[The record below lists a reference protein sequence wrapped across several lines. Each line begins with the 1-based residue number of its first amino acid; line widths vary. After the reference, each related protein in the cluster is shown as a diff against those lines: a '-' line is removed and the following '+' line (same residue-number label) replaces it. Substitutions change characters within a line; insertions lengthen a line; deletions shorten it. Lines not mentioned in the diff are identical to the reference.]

1 MLLSALQRFRSM
13 QELPA
18 WVHYVGALVLVLTA
32 YGIRIG
38 LEGVYHYP
46 FLTFIVAILAASMFL
61 SHGAGLLATLL
72 GAFLVPRF
80 FTVQVD
86 SGFWP
91 DEASARAALVA
102 FVVFGCLTAGTIEA
116 LRTMVLRLHESN
128 QRLVEAQR
136 RLELAERVIRASDA
150 RKSVLL
156 ADINHRLKNSL
167 HAVGGILS
175 AEGKR
180 AGDAAARAALADAAG
195 RLRVL
200 AQVHERLHLSGNGST
215 SSICTRDFI
224 GALCADLRTTL
235 VGVRPIIFDTKV
247 GDIKI
252 DVLQAVPVGLIVNEA
267 VTNAVRHAFPD
278 DCRGTVSVHLE
289 RSEAGWLR
297 LEVADNGLGS
307 PAVGPGA
314 AAGGGTRLIHALA
327 RQLGGEAEW
336 HGPPGT
342 AIIVKFPEALAIAP
356 TVPAPP
362 PRRAATGEGLA
373 AC

>member
-1 MLLSALQRFRSM
+1 M
-13 QELPA
+13 
-18 WVHYVGALVLVLTA
+18 A
-32 YGIRIG
+32 YGIRVG

-46 FLTFIVAILAASMFL
+46 FLTFIVAILVASIFL

-72 GAFLVPRF
+72 GALLAPRF

-86 SGFWP
+86 IGFWP
-91 DEASARAALVA
+91 NDTSARIALVA
-102 FVVFGCLTAGTIEA
+102 FVVFGFFTASTIGA
-116 LRTMVLRLHESN
+116 LRTTVVRLHEAN
-128 QRLVEAQR
+128 QRLVEAKR
-136 RLELAERVIRASDA
+136 RLELAERVIRASDT
-150 RKSVLL
+150 RKGVLL

-167 HAVGGILS
+167 QAVGGILS

-195 RLRVL
+195 RLRIL

-235 VGVRPIIFDTKV
+235 VGVRPIIFHTNV
-247 GDIKI
+247 EDIKI

-267 VTNAVRHAFPD
+267 VTNAVRHAFSD
-278 DCRGTVSVHLE
+278 GCRGLISVRLE

-297 LEVADNGLGS
+297 LEVADNGSGS

-314 AAGGGTRLIHALA
+314 ATGGGTRLIHALA

-342 AIIVKFPEALAIAP
+342 AIIVKFPEALTIAP

-362 PRRAATGEGLA
+362 PRREVAGEA
-373 AC
+373 